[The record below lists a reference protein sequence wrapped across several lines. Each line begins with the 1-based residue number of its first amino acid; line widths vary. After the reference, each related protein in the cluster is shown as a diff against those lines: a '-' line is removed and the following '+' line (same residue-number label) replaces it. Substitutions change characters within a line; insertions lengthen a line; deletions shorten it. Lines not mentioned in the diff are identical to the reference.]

1 VRLVFKADNREQYD
15 AAHNA
20 LRDHPEVKWTL

>member
-1 VRLVFKADNREQYD
+1 MFKAESREQYD
-15 AAHNA
+15 LAHQA

>member
-1 VRLVFKADNREQYD
+1 VRLAFRANSREEYES
-15 AAHNA
+15 AHAA

>member
-1 VRLVFKADNREQYD
+1 MAESREQLD
-15 AAHNA
+15 AAHVA